1 MSFFV
6 KPNLNQKHV
15 SDLFESGGFVL
26 ESVPKKPIFIFS
38 KYIVLFTLK
47 NYIMRKGL
55 VMSEKSKPQK
65 HISNRINR
73 REILRLFAG
82 TSAAGTAALA
92 LGSCATTGGSLKP
105 AATKGRINHSIA
117 HWCFAEY
124 WSLEKMCHV
133 AKQLGCKSIEL
144 VGPNDFATLKKY
156 GLTCALAPN
165 GTPDPPFVKGFNN
178 PKYHDMIISKT
189 RETIDACA
197 EYNFPSVIAFTGYR
211 ENIPDDIGAKN
222 CVAGLK
228 KIIGYAERKKVNLC
242 IEVLNSRVDVEM
254 KGHPGYQ
261 GDHTDYVMEIVK
273 KVGSPRMKLLFD
285 IYHIQ
290 VMDGDIITRIREYK
304 DYIGHY
310 HTAGSPGR
318 GEIGD
323 SQEINYRPI
332 MKEIVKT
339 GYRGYVGHEFVP
351 TRNPFKGLTEAVK
364 ICDV

>member
-1 MSFFV
+1 MMNKEPIVVLITIKIILNV
-6 KPNLNQKHV
+6 KRFIVWK
-15 SDLFESGGFVL
+15 GF
-26 ESVPKKPIFIFS
+26 
-38 KYIVLFTLK
+38 
-47 NYIMRKGL
+47 
-55 VMSEKSKPQK
+55 VMSEKSKLQK
-65 HISNRINR
+65 FISNHINR
-73 REILRLFAG
+73 REMLRMIAG
-82 TSAAGTAALA
+82 SGAAALTV
-92 LGSCATTGGSLKP
+92 GSCATESGHLKP
-105 AATKGRINHSIA
+105 AATRGRINHSIA
-117 HWCFAEY
+117 QWCFAEY
-124 WSLEKMCHV
+124 WSLDRMCHI

-178 PKYHDMIISKT
+178 LRYHDMIISKT

-197 EYNFPSVIAFTGYR
+197 EYNFPNVIAFTGYR
-211 ENIPDDIGAKN
+211 ENIPDDVGAKN

-228 KIIGYAERKKVNLC
+228 KIMGYAERKKVNLC
-242 IEVLNSRVDVEM
+242 LEVLNSRVDIEM

-261 GDHTDYVMEIVK
+261 GDHTDYVMEIIK

-290 VMDGDIITRIREYK
+290 VMDGDIISRIREYK

-323 SQEINYRPI
+323 NQEINYKPI
-332 MKEIVKT
+332 MNEIVKT
-339 GYRGYVGHEFVP
+339 GYKGYVGHEFVP
-351 TRNPFKGLTEAVK
+351 TRNPLEGLAEAVR